1 MRITGGKARGIK
13 LDAPR
18 DRQTRPATDRSREA
32 LFSSLGE
39 LSPET
44 RFLDLFAG
52 TGSYGLEAWSRGS
65 RGGVFVEKNRSLI
78 PYLKAN
84 IERVGKSTGTSPS
97 GILVVQRDVFK
108 WHTSD
113 CKPFDLVFCDP
124 PYDRLKDWAEPLF
137 ALMGQL
143 LSPPGRIVLEQ
154 PADLQICPPGFERVK
169 RLGGKRPRSPSQ
181 TIWKKTH

>member
-18 DRQTRPATDRSREA
+18 DRQIRPATDSSREA

-39 LSPET
+39 LSPEM

-97 GILVVQRDVFK
+97 GIIVVQRDVFK
-108 WHTSD
+108 WHPSD
-113 CKPFDLVFCDP
+113 YNSFDLIFCDP
-124 PYDRLKDWAEPLF
+124 PYHKLKDWTEPLF

-143 LSPPGRIVLEQ
+143 LSPLGRIVLEQ
-154 PADLQICPPGFERVK
+154 PADMEIYPAGFERVK
-169 RLGGKRPRSPSQ
+169 RLGGKRPRSPSL
-181 TIWKKTH
+181 TIWSPAR

>member
-18 DRQTRPATDRSREA
+18 DNQIRPATDSSREA

-39 LSPET
+39 LPPQM

-65 RGGVFVEKNRSLI
+65 QGGVFVEKNRSLI

-84 IERVGKSTGTSPS
+84 IERVGKSAGISPS
-97 GILVVQRDVFK
+97 RILVVHRDVFK
-108 WHTSD
+108 WHPSESS
-113 CKPFDLVFCDP
+113 PFDLIFCDP
-124 PYDRLKDWAEPLF
+124 PYDKWDDWAEPLF
-137 ALMGQL
+137 VLMGNL
-143 LSPPGRIVLEQ
+143 LSPLGCIVLEQ
-154 PADLQICPPGFERVK
+154 PADMQICLPGFERVK
-169 RLGGKRPRSPSQ
+169 RLGKKRPRSPSL
-181 TIWKKTH
+181 TIWKRAR